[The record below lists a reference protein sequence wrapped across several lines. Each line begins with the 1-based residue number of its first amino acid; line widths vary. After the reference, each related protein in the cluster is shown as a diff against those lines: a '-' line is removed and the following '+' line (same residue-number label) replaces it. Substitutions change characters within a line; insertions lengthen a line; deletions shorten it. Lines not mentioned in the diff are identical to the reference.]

1 MKLYYSEN
9 LRQIDSKTYSD
20 FGYSEVVL
28 MENAGSGCFR
38 EFLKVYNNEALLNN
52 NCVIS
57 VICGKGNNGGDG
69 FVFSRYLFNA
79 GYNVKIIILA
89 EPNNYTGIAKQNLEI
104 LRKLNAEIILAV
116 NAHVLGML
124 SELLNNTDIL
134 IDAIFGIGINREVIG
149 FYKNVIEIIESKNN
163 YDVICLDNPSGFNTD
178 SGFYLGTGIKNNIKK
193 IFTFG
198 GLKTGFYLNEGEK
211 LNLHDK
217 TILID
222 INHPR
227 TLLDKYHANIEILEE
242 KKIAA
247 YLPERLPFN
256 TKFDY
261 GHVLIIAGSPGK
273 TGAAYMSSL
282 SAFKAGAGLVTLA
295 VPYEL
300 NQILE
305 IKTSEVMT
313 YPVINDGSGCFTIN
327 GADDIS
333 KNLLKNKT
341 VVVIGPGLG
350 LKKKTAD
357 FLYYMLELIEV
368 PIVID
373 ADGLNLI
380 SEDMS
385 FLKKLTLK
393 NKNIVLT
400 PHYKEMERLTKI
412 DRKIIE
418 KDPVKIG
425 VDFVR
430 EYGVSLLLKGASM
443 FAFSNDLKDKAIQ
456 YKHSPLLASGGSGD
470 VLSGLIGSFIAQG
483 LCLYKSICLSSYLL
497 VYSANNLQ
505 KQYGESGAGA
515 VKIALNIPN
524 AVRLLR
530 NNKNNNIE
538 NK

>member
-9 LRQIDSKTYSD
+9 LKQIDSKTYSD
-20 FGYSEVVL
+20 FGYSEAIL
-28 MENAGSGCFR
+28 MENAGSACFR
-38 EFLKVYNNEALLNN
+38 EFVKIYNDDLK
-52 NCVIS
+52 CDSIIS

-79 GYNVKIIILA
+79 GYNVKTVIITDA
-89 EPNNYTGIAKQNLEI
+89 DNYEGIAKLNLEI
-104 LRKLNAEIILAV
+104 LIKLNAEIIPV
-116 NAHVLGML
+116 IKEDDIGIL
-124 SELLNNTDIL
+124 SNLLDKTDIL
-134 IDAIFGIGINREVIG
+134 ADAVFGIGINREITG
-149 FYKNVIEIIESKNN
+149 FYKNVIETIESKNN
-163 YDVICLDNPSGFNTD
+163 YDVLCIDNPSGFNTD
-178 SGFYLGTGIKNNIKK
+178 SGFYMGAGIKNNIKK

-198 GLKTGFYLNEGEK
+198 GLKVGFYLNEGEK

-227 TLLDKYHANIEILEE
+227 YLLEKYYSNIETLDE

-282 SAFKAGAGLVTLA
+282 SALKAGAGLVTLA
-295 VPYEL
+295 VPNEL

-313 YPVINDGSGCFTIN
+313 YPVINDGSGYFNIN
-327 GADDIS
+327 GVDDIA

-341 VVVIGPGLG
+341 AVVIGPGLG
-350 LKKKTAD
+350 LKKQTAD
-357 FLYYMLELIEV
+357 FLYNILEIIEA
-368 PIVID
+368 PIIID

-380 SEDMS
+380 SEDMN
-385 FLKKLTLK
+385 FFKKLTAK
-393 NKNIVLT
+393 KKNIILT

-425 VDFVR
+425 SEFVE
-430 EYGVSLLLKGASM
+430 EYGVYLLLKDSSM
-443 FAFSNDLKDKAIQ
+443 FVFSSNAKDKAIQ
-456 YKHSPLLASGGSGD
+456 YKHSSLLSSGGSGD
-470 VLSGLIGSFIAQG
+470 VLSGLTGSFAAQG
-483 LCLYKSICLSSYLL
+483 IDLFKSMCLSSYLL
-497 VYSANNLQ
+497 VYSANNLRY
-505 KQYGESGAGA
+505 KFGESGAGA
-515 VKIALNIPN
+515 VEIALNIPN
-524 AVRLLR
+524 SINLL
-530 NNKNNNIE
+530 KNPVILNNIE
-538 NK
+538 Q

>member
-1 MKLYYSEN
+1 MKSYYSEN
-9 LRQIDSKTYSD
+9 LKQIDSKTYSD
-20 FGYSEVVL
+20 FGYSEAVL

-38 EFLKVYNNEALLNN
+38 KFVKVYPNNKNVLNKD
-52 NCVIS
+52 CVIS

-79 GYNVKIIILA
+79 GYSVRVIILA
-89 EPNNYTGIAKQNLEI
+89 EPSNYTGIAKLNLEI
-104 LRKLNAEIILAV
+104 LIKLNVEIIQVV
-116 NAHVLGML
+116 NENNINML

-134 IDAIFGIGINREVIG
+134 IDAIFGIGINRDVTG
-149 FYKNVIEIIESKNN
+149 FYENVIEIIESKNN
-163 YDVICLDNPSGFNTD
+163 FDVICLDNPSGFNTD
-178 SGFYLGTGIKNNIKK
+178 SGCYMGAGIKNNIKK

-211 LNLHDK
+211 LNLPDK

-227 TLLDKYHANIEILEE
+227 ALLDSCHADIEILEE
-242 KKIAA
+242 KKIAS
-247 YLPERLPFN
+247 YLPERMPSN

-282 SAFKAGAGLVTLA
+282 AAFKAGAGLVTLA

-300 NQILE
+300 NHILE
-305 IKTSEVMT
+305 IKTSEIMT
-313 YPVINDGSGCFTIN
+313 YPVINDGSGCFNIN
-327 GADDIS
+327 GAGDIS

-341 VVVIGPGLG
+341 AVVIGPGIG
-350 LKKKTAD
+350 LKKETAD
-357 FLYYMLELIEV
+357 FLYNILELIEV

-380 SEDMS
+380 SEDMNI
-385 FLKKLTLK
+385 LKKLTQK

-418 KDPVKIG
+418 KEPVKIG
-425 VDFVR
+425 EEFVG
-430 EYGVSLLLKGASM
+430 EYGVHLLLKGASM
-443 FAFSNDLKDKAIQ
+443 FAFSNNLKDKAIQ

-483 LCLYKSICLSSYLL
+483 LDLYKSICLSSYLL
-497 VYSANNLQ
+497 VYSANNLR

-530 NNKNNNIE
+530 NNNTE
-538 NK
+538 NYRK